1 MKYKDGTLLSV
12 KGSKTIY
19 VMEKGK
25 KRPIAS
31 EEVFNGFGYNKK
43 NIIIIDEIIASLHE
57 TGATVYLR
65 QIWRDYKC

>member
-1 MKYKDGTLLSV
+1 VAQADLQNYQPGQIMKYKDGALLQI
-12 KGSKTIY
+12 KGGKTIY

-43 NIIIIDEIIASLHE
+43 
-57 TGATVYLR
+57 TYL
-65 QIWRDYKC
+65 